1 MLCSHPWMVKPLGVT
16 DKEWTLSRE
25 AKNAVTP
32 RPCGQCI
39 PCRINRSRVWAQR
52 IMLEHMSCPDAL
64 FVTLTYR
71 DEEMRCDG
79 SLVPQDL
86 TLFLKRLRY
95 YLAGKRVRYF
105 AVGEYGTLSDRPH
118 FHLILFGV
126 YLADAKS
133 IESAWDLGFTHVG
146 FLTEQSA
153 RYVTGYVVKGM
164 KKNHPMLKGRYPE
177 FMRCSKMSPGG
188 LGISAINDVAESI
201 KKSGI
206 NPGLVTSLKKG
217 KKSVPIGRYLRDK
230 LAARLG
236 NEALSGVALAEWQKQ
251 LQVEF
256 GDGVYLDNVVKK
268 EDDVR
273 QRNISRYEFFKSRR
287 LKA

>member
-39 PCRINRSRVWAQR
+39 PCRINRARVWAQR
-52 IMLEHMSCPDAL
+52 IMMERLSSPDSL

-71 DEEMRCDG
+71 DNELRHDG
-79 SLVPQDL
+79 SLSPLDL

-95 YLAGKRVRYF
+95 YLDGKPVRYF
-105 AVGEYGTLSDRPH
+105 AVGEYSPVDRPH
-118 FHLILFGV
+118 YHLILYGV
-126 YLADAKS
+126 TLADAKK
-133 IESAWDLGFTHVG
+133 IDEAWSMGFVHVG

-164 KKNHPMLKGRYPE
+164 KKNNPALRGRYPE
-177 FMRCSKMSPGG
+177 FMRCSKMKPGG
-188 LGISAINDVAESI
+188 LGINAIRDVADSI
-201 KKSGI
+201 KKSGV
-206 NPGLVTSLKKG
+206 NPGLVTSLKVG
-217 KKSVPIGRYLRDK
+217 RKSLPIGRYLREK
-230 LAARLG
+230 LSEALG
-236 NEALSGVALAEWQKQ
+236 NENLSGAALADWQKE
-251 LQVEF
+251 LQTEF
-256 GDGVYLDNVVKK
+256 GDGVYLDNILKK

-273 QRNISRYEFFKSRR
+273 QRNIARYNFFKSRR
-287 LKA
+287 HKA